1 MRILTVVDYDEM
13 WPALFENERTL
24 LQMTLGKVISRI
36 HHIGST
42 SVPGLSAKPV
52 IDILIEVANLEELDS
67 LNQAM
72 EGVGYTVR
80 GENGILNRR
89 YFTKGGNQRS
99 HHIHAFATGDAQIIK
114 HLAFRDYHNRDKD
127 GRLSIRYD
135 PDSHTSFGVPSF
147 IASNYVCDRVL
158 HWYEGNQHAPLNG
171 VMSFFHK

>member
-13 WPALFENERTL
+13 WPTLFENERTL

-99 HHIHAFATGDAQIIK
+99 IQYGGTISQPQRPGLLYELNQKAK
-114 HLAFRDYHNRDKD
+114 P
-127 GRLSIRYD
+127 GRQL
-135 PDSHTSFGVPSF
+135 P
-147 IASNYVCDRVL
+147 A
-158 HWYEGNQHAPLNG
+158 A
-171 VMSFFHK
+171 

>member
-13 WPALFENERTL
+13 WPTLFENERTL

-89 YFTKGGNQRS
+89 YSGEAAITQRIS
-99 HHIHAFATGDAQIIK
+99 ADKRRATMSSG
-114 HLAFRDYHNRDKD
+114 
-127 GRLSIRYD
+127 
-135 PDSHTSFGVPSF
+135 TVP
-147 IASNYVCDRVL
+147 
-158 HWYEGNQHAPLNG
+158 P
-171 VMSFFHK
+171 

>member
-13 WPALFENERTL
+13 WPTLFENERTL

-99 HHIHAFATGDAQIIK
+99 HHIHAFK
-114 HLAFRDYHNRDKD
+114 HALQTPCGFLQ
-127 GRLSIRYD
+127 LSILNKRRGD
-135 PDSHTSFGVPSF
+135 KADNASFSMEALFHNPSGL
-147 IASNYVCDRVL
+147 AS
-158 HWYEGNQHAPLNG
+158 
-171 VMSFFHK
+171 